1 MAANTVLNS
10 NSKNVA
16 LTVLATSDV
25 HANLLSYDYYAD
37 APSDRP
43 ALCRVASLIAA
54 ERSKSDNT
62 LLLDNGDFL
71 QGTPLSDLFVDL
83 SPPDTLENPVIAA
96 MNHLKYDA
104 AGLGNHE
111 FNLSLSALKDTLSG
125 ANFPC
130 LCANIVPTKAGVAE
144 TKGVWQPHVM
154 LERTVT
160 DQEGAQHTIKIGIF
174 GVMPPQ
180 VLSWDRSRIG
190 EKLVAHDIV
199 QTARDC
205 VASLKLQ
212 GADVIIALAHTGL
225 SGAPVV
231 VGMENAGVGV
241 ADSKGIDALV
251 LGHSHLAFPGKG
263 QPDHPALDPENARI
277 HGTPALM
284 PAAGGRFLG
293 KFDLTLSPSEAGWSV
308 TSVHAELLDASP
320 EAATEDPALVEI
332 LQPAHNWLLD
342 EIRRPVGRVDQPIH
356 SYFGLL
362 PGNMGVQVVAEAQAR
377 YVKAQLSSTP
387 YAELPLL
394 SASAP
399 QKCGGRGGTA
409 HFTDIP
415 AGPIALSHI
424 TDLQYFPNDICALVM
439 TGAELVDWLEMSASI
454 YRQILPD
461 QGDQPLLDPDFPPYN
476 SDTILGVRYRID
488 LSQPA
493 RHGRDGS
500 IQAPAANRIHDV
512 QFEGAPIDPAQ
523 KFVVA
528 VNNYRA
534 GGGGYVPHITPDRII
549 LEQTTKVRD
558 LITAYLIEVDGR
570 LGKPQ
575 CPWTFAPV
583 SGAAVTFP
591 TGPAAHPYLQTSSD
605 VTLVSKQPDGFLRCR
620 YDLA

>member
-37 APSDRP
+37 AASDRP
-43 ALCRVASLIAA
+43 ALCRVASVIAT
-54 ERSKSDNT
+54 ERSKSENT

-83 SPPDTLENPVIAA
+83 SPPDTLENPVISA

-104 AGLGNHE
+104 AALGNHE
-111 FNLSLSALKDTLSG
+111 FNLSLSALKGTLSG
-125 ANFPC
+125 AHFPC
-130 LCANIVPTKAGVAE
+130 LCANLVPTKAGAAE

-154 LERTVT
+154 LERAVT

-205 VASLKLQ
+205 VASLKSQ

-225 SGAPVV
+225 SGVPVFA
-231 VGMENAGVGV
+231 GMENAGVGV
-241 ADSKGIDALV
+241 ADIKGIDALV

-293 KFDLTLSPSEAGWSV
+293 KFDLTLSPTDSGWSV

-320 EAATEDPALVEI
+320 EAAQEDPALVEI

-342 EIRRPVGRVDQPIH
+342 EIRRPVGRVDQPLH

-377 YVKAQLSSTP
+377 YVKAQLSGTP

-461 QGDQPLLDPDFPPYN
+461 QGDQPLLDPEFPPYN
-476 SDTILGVRYRID
+476 SDTIFGVRYRID

-493 RHGRDGS
+493 RYGRDGS
-500 IQAPAANRIHDV
+500 IQNPAANRIHDV

-549 LEQTTKVRD
+549 LEKTTKVRD
-558 LITAYLIEVDGR
+558 LITAYLVDVDGR

-575 CPWTFAPV
+575 CPWAFAPV
-583 SGAAVTFP
+583 SGAAATFP
-591 TGPAAHPYLQTSSD
+591 TGPAAQPYLQTSSD
-605 VTLVSKQPDGFLRCR
+605 VTLVSKQPDGFLLCR